1 MKEKHERIWNV
12 PNALTM
18 LRMLLIPVYW
28 VLYMSG
34 RSYFALAVFVLASA
48 TDLLD
53 GYIARKHHL
62 ITSFGKLMDPLA
74 DKLMVIS
81 VMLSMVITGVLP
93 WPPLAIL
100 LLKETLMVLGGAVM
114 LKKGVVVYAKKAGK
128 YAQTL
133 VVASLLLSFFADW
146 FNRVVGVPV
155 HLIVLWCAVAL
166 TLYAFVFYARDAARI
181 MAER

>member
-1 MKEKHERIWNV
+1 
-12 PNALTM
+12 
-18 LRMLLIPVYW
+18 
-28 VLYMSG
+28 
-34 RSYFALAVFVLASA
+34 
-48 TDLLD
+48 
-53 GYIARKHHL
+53 
-62 ITSFGKLMDPLA
+62 
-74 DKLMVIS
+74 
-81 VMLSMVITGVLP
+81 
-93 WPPLAIL
+93 
-100 LLKETLMVLGGAVM
+100 MVLGGAVM

-181 MAER
+181 MAEK